1 MQINVLVEQGS
12 DLLEGLEIEALA
24 CFVLDQMKCPET
36 TDVTISFV
44 SNDRIHELNRDY
56 RGIDR
61 PTDVL
66 SFECDN
72 IPFEDED
79 VSSGFEYELGD
90 VIIAPEVA
98 LAQTHE
104 FGTTFEEEI
113 SLLVVHGLLHLCG
126 YDHIEDDEA
135 EIMEALE
142 RKLLFLMRINFV
154 LRKILI
160 PFWRY
165 LQKIVCQFLIPTKLV
180 PDI

>member
-98 LAQTHE
+98 LAQTQE

-126 YDHIEDDEA
+126 YDHIEDAEA
-135 EIMEALE
+135 EIMVALE
-142 RKLLFLMRINFV
+142 RKLLSAWNE
-154 LRKILI
+154 LR
-160 PFWRY
+160 
-165 LQKIVCQFLIPTKLV
+165 
-180 PDI
+180 